1 MSNFITNPS
10 QGLQPGLPYYTNIN
24 PLSDRRLLRRGWEDI
39 GTSTDSQILGFQRS
53 DSYLLRTSEQ
63 SGSTC
68 QENRRNGSRF
78 DSLALLLIRL
88 FLCLFIS
95 RLFHLQIDSRHQ
107 RVKSHQGRSSF
118 LLTEDQLRDPV
129 SCRLALFRAL
139 QKIWLNGEGEGA
151 FFRVILLMGKSS

>member
-1 MSNFITNPS
+1 M
-10 QGLQPGLPYYTNIN
+10 
-24 PLSDRRLLRRGWEDI
+24 
-39 GTSTDSQILGFQRS
+39 

-63 SGSTC
+63 SSSTC

-118 LLTEDQLRDPV
+118 SLTEDQLRDPV

-139 QKIWLNGEGEGA
+139 QKIWLNGEGVFSG
-151 FFRVILLMGKSS
+151 VILRGEELLRRLRNCLVWITYMCHCQLPYLIRNQMHRIRQRQLLNMIQIQKH